1 MGGGD
6 LSLGDV
12 RNTLGLVAK
21 YLPADAEQLTAA
33 GAHPDWQGTR
43 QLCVLTIKY
52 SEAAEE
58 KPSRKP
64 ARPRPEPL
72 PVDEPAA
79 VWEQQTLDLDP
90 VSKGIME
97 RTTPVIWNNEDLD
110 EPTYKRR
117 KLMIDDGRKSPGKR
131 R

>member
-1 MGGGD
+1 M
-6 LSLGDV
+6 
-12 RNTLGLVAK
+12 
-21 YLPADAEQLTAA
+21 LPARLDASVAQPVEDHPFFKSFASEEGPVAVADNEKHWAA
-33 GAHPDWQGTR
+33 LQMRLA
-43 QLCVLTIKY
+43 
-52 SEAAEE
+52 
-58 KPSRKP
+58 
-64 ARPRPEPL
+64 EPL